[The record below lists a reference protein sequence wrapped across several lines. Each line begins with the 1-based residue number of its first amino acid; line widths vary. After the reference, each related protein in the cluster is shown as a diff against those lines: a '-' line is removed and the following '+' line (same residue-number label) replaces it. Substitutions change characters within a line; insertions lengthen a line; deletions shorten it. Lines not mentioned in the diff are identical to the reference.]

1 MSGTRGR
8 SHPDRL
14 SEAAS
19 SVPGVITTLAVHGY
33 RSLRDLVVPLGG
45 LTVVTGA
52 NGSGKSSLYQAF
64 RLLSDTSSGGLVSA
78 LAEAGGLSSVL
89 WAGPETISRAMRS
102 GGVPVQGTSS
112 RHRPVSLML
121 GFATEEFSYLVDV
134 GLPTPS
140 QSLFARDPELKRE
153 LVWDGPV
160 LRPAATLLNRL
171 RGTVKVRA
179 ETGWQTVMEDL
190 GPRESVLTTL
200 SDPRGYPELSF
211 VRSAVS
217 SWRFHDHI
225 RTDRHAPARQ
235 PQIGTWAPVLDHDG
249 RNLAA
254 AVETVRE
261 SAWASVL
268 DATIADAFDGTTL
281 EVTASEGLFFLS
293 LRQPGML
300 RPMGASELS
309 DGTLRYVALATA
321 LLSPRPPSL
330 LVLNEPETSLH
341 PQLTQPLARLI
352 TEAARRTQIVVV
364 THSAAL
370 VAAIGEAAPEALQ
383 HELVKELGETHV
395 GDQGLLSRPTW
406 DWGSR

>member
-1 MSGTRGR
+1 MRQN
-8 SHPDRL
+8 RL
-14 SEAAS
+14 SEVAS

-89 WAGPETISRAMRS
+89 WAGPETISRAMRN
-102 GGVPVQGTSS
+102 GEVPVQGKGS
-112 RHRPVSLML
+112 RQRPVSLML
-121 GFATEEFSYLVDV
+121 GFATETFSYLVDV

-140 QSLFARDPELKRE
+140 PSLFSRDPELKRE
-153 LVWDGPV
+153 VVWDGPV
-160 LRPAATLLNRL
+160 LRPAATLLARL
-171 RGTVKVRA
+171 RGSVKVRA
-179 ETGWQTVMEDL
+179 DRGWQTVIDDL
-190 GPRESVLTTL
+190 GPRESVLTSL
-200 SDPRGYPELSF
+200 SDPHGYPELSC
-211 VRSAVS
+211 VRAAVS

-235 PQIGTWAPVLDHDG
+235 PQIGTWSPVLDHDG

-268 DATIADAFDGTTL
+268 DGAIADAFDGTTL
-281 EVTASEGLFFLS
+281 EVTESEGLFFLS

-300 RPMGASELS
+300 RPMGVSELS

-341 PQLTQPLARLI
+341 PQLTEPLARLV
-352 TEAARRTQIVVV
+352 TAAARRTQIVVV

-370 VAAIGEAAPEALQ
+370 VAAIGLEAPEAVQ
-383 HELVKELGETHV
+383 HELVKELGETRV
-395 GDQGLLSRPTW
+395 ADQGLLSRPTW

>member
-1 MSGTRGR
+1 M
-8 SHPDRL
+8 
-14 SEAAS
+14 
-19 SVPGVITTLAVHGY
+19 ITTLAVHGY

-45 LTVVTGA
+45 LTVITGA

-64 RLLSDTSSGGLVSA
+64 RLLSDTSSGGLVPA
-78 LAEAGGLSSVL
+78 LAAAGGLSSVL
-89 WAGPETISRAMRS
+89 WAGPETISRAMRD
-102 GGVPVQGTSS
+102 GDVPVQGKGT
-112 RHRPVSLML
+112 RRRPVSLML
-121 GFATEEFSYLVDV
+121 GFATDRFSYLVDV

-153 LVWDGPV
+153 VVWDGPV
-160 LRPAATLLNRL
+160 FRPAATLLTRL
-171 RGTVKVRA
+171 RSLVKVRA
-179 ETGWQTVMEDL
+179 ERGWETVVEDL

-200 SDPRGYPELSF
+200 SDPRSYPELTY
-211 VRSAVS
+211 VRSAVA

-225 RTDRHAPARQ
+225 RTDARAPARQ
-235 PQIGTWAPVLDHDG
+235 PQIGTWSPVLDNDG

-254 AVETVRE
+254 AVQSVRE

-268 DATIADAFDGTTL
+268 DGAVADAFDGTTIDVG
-281 EVTASEGLFFLS
+281 ESEGLFLLS

-300 RPMGASELS
+300 RPMGVAELS

-341 PQLTQPLARLI
+341 PQLTAPLARLV

-370 VAAIGEAAPEALQ
+370 VEAIGTEAPEAIQ
-383 HELVKELGETHV
+383 HQLVKELGETRV
-395 GDQGLLSRPTW
+395 ADQGILTRPAW

>member
-1 MSGTRGR
+1 MEI
-8 SHPDRL
+8 RL
-14 SEAAS
+14 SELAS
-19 SVPGVITTLAVHGY
+19 SVPDVITTLAVHGY
-33 RSLRDLVVPLGG
+33 RSLRDVVVPLGG

-64 RLLSDTSSGGLVSA
+64 RLLSDTSAGGLVSA

-89 WAGPETISRAMRS
+89 WAGPETISRGMRS
-102 GGVPVQGTSS
+102 GEVLVQGTGS
-112 RHRPVSLML
+112 RRRPVSLML
-121 GFATEEFSYLVDV
+121 GFTTDSFSYLVDV

-153 LVWDGPV
+153 VVWDGPV
-160 LRPAATLLNRL
+160 LRPSATLLTRL
-171 RGTVKVRA
+171 RGSVKVRA
-179 ETGWQTVMEDL
+179 DRGWETVVEEL
-190 GPRESVLTTL
+190 GPRESVLATL
-200 SDPRGYPELSF
+200 SDPRSYPELSY
-211 VRSAVS
+211 VRAAVS

-235 PQIGTWAPVLDHDG
+235 PQIGTWSPVLDHDG

-254 AVETVRE
+254 AVQTVRE

-268 DATIADAFDGTTL
+268 DNAIADAFDGTTI
-281 EVTASEGLFFLS
+281 EVVESEGLFFLS

-300 RPMGASELS
+300 RPMSVSELS
-309 DGTLRYVALATA
+309 DGTLRYVAMATA

-341 PQLTQPLARLI
+341 PQLTAPLARLI
-352 TEAARRTQIVVV
+352 TAAARRTQIVVV

-370 VAAIGEAAPEALQ
+370 VTAIGHEAPDAVQ
-383 HELVKELGETHV
+383 HELLKDVGETRV
-395 GDQGLLSRPTW
+395 AEQGLLTRPTW

>member
-1 MSGTRGR
+1 VEVRN
-8 SHPDRL
+8 RL

-19 SVPGVITTLAVHGY
+19 SVRRVITTLAVHGY

-45 LTVVTGA
+45 LTVITGA

-64 RLLSDTSSGGLVSA
+64 RLLSDTSSGGVVSA

-102 GGVPVQGTSS
+102 GEVPVQGKGS
-112 RHRPVSLML
+112 RRHPVSLML
-121 GFATEEFSYLVDV
+121 GFATDRFSYLVDV
-134 GLPTPS
+134 GLPTPR

-153 LVWDGPV
+153 VVWDGPV
-160 LRPAATLLNRL
+160 LRPAATLLTRL
-171 RGTVKVRA
+171 RSTVKVRA
-179 ETGWQTVMEDL
+179 ERGWETVIEDL
-190 GPRESVLTTL
+190 GPRESVLTSL
-200 SDPRGYPELSF
+200 SNPSGYPELSY

-235 PQIGTWAPVLDHDG
+235 PQIGTWSPILDHDG

-261 SAWASVL
+261 SAWAAVL
-268 DATIADAFDGTTL
+268 EGAIADAFDSSTL
-281 EVTASEGLFFLS
+281 VVVESEGLFFLS

-300 RPMGASELS
+300 RPMGVSELS
-309 DGTLRYVALATA
+309 DGTLRYVAMATA

-341 PQLTQPLARLI
+341 PQLTAPLARLI
-352 TEAARRTQIVVV
+352 TAAARRTQIVVV

-370 VAAIGEAAPEALQ
+370 VEAIGREAPDAVQ
-383 HELVKELGETHV
+383 HELVKELGETRV
-395 GDQGLLSRPTW
+395 ADQGLLTRPRW